1 MEEEVRLD
9 KDRVKR
15 HYNDLYWE
23 RRYTLCPER
32 TPTFLGKLSDKILRT
47 GKYLNVMR
55 ESGFPP
61 QVPAAT
67 DLIYQ
72 LRERAYVDTIE
83 NGRFFLKTTIPMLH
97 VLGCSDTL
105 RRPRG
110 GAGGVCGAD
119 RGAPA
124 SSRRGTCLLLSI
136 FTLTWAFSI
145 FDDCITLTPPSGFS
159 YASRSLLDMLTT
171 DLKLMDRLTSL
182 KNYFCMGCGDFF
194 SHFLDSAESELS
206 KLVRDIVPSRLEA
219 LLEMV
224 RSL

>member
-1 MEEEVRLD
+1 MIDDPFEEFMVEEEVRLD

-83 NGRFFLKTTIPMLH
+83 NGRFF
-97 VLGCSDTL
+97 
-105 RRPRG
+105 
-110 GAGGVCGAD
+110 
-119 RGAPA
+119 
-124 SSRRGTCLLLSI
+124 
-136 FTLTWAFSI
+136 F
-145 FDDCITLTPPSGFS
+145 
-159 YASRSLLDMLTT
+159 
-171 DLKLMDRLTSL
+171 
-182 KNYFCMGCGDFF
+182 
-194 SHFLDSAESELS
+194 
-206 KLVRDIVPSRLEA
+206 
-219 LLEMV
+219 
-224 RSL
+224 